1 MRQKRMRTIRLIPEE
16 KDRLEQ
22 IRKTDER
29 YRVRDR
35 AHALVLSSQGKKIKE
50 LALIFD
56 VDRDTVSSWFDR
68 WESGSYEGL
77 ADAPHTGRPTN
88 LDADEKKS

>member
-1 MRQKRMRTIRLIPEE
+1 MRIIRLTLEE
-16 KDRLEQ
+16 KNRLAQ

-35 AHALVLSSQGKKIKE
+35 AHALILSSRGKKIKE

-68 WESGSYEGL
+68 WESGKYEGL
-77 ADAPHTGRPTN
+77 ADAPHTGRPPK
-88 LDADEKKS
+88 LDENEKKS